1 MSINEGDKPPGHG
14 SISKKRYRRKS
25 EVWKHL
31 DVSPDGERAI
41 CKYCSK
47 SLCANTDMGT
57 SHLKRHIKVCK
68 RLIEGT
74 TSQTPVTRREEGCL
88 HTTSTPLKSLG
99 KLHSLKENNIG
110 DAAKGKV
117 ESANVKNFSK
127 YSDGQQRVDD
137 PIETTNAGE
146 EQQGES
152 NVFIFAEE
160 ERKVQDKHADVASLM
175 EYGRIVSMTFSSE
188 HEAFKFFNDY
198 AKRKGFSVR
207 KSIIVKDKANK
218 TITFRRFYCS
228 RHGFREKKHLEKPNR
243 RRRHKLLTRCG
254 CPVKF
259 CVKLDTKTSV
269 WWVHDF
275 IDRHNHDLAAIDT
288 APFLRS
294 HCFINDAQKLE
305 ISTKRASGI
314 RNCQIRDYDA
324 RCSGGYQN
332 RGYQEKNLYNL
343 SVADEQSRK
352 LGDDADSV
360 LKYFHDRKKSD
371 PDFFFKYDTKDGCL
385 NRLFWADGQSVVDYA
400 YFGDMVIFDSTY
412 QLNRYNMIV
421 VPFLGCNHH
430 RSTIIF
436 ACGIV
441 SRENDETY
449 QWLLEAFLEA
459 TFQQHPQSVITDG
472 DLAMGNAIK
481 SILKGATHRICSWHM
496 ERNAKKYIHDETVLA
511 KFRELVYRCS
521 LEEFEEKWK
530 DFVKKVSEKLP
541 SRKWL
546 QMIYGLKES
555 WAVAFLNKKMFLGMS
570 STQRSESFNSDL
582 HNYINGKMSLC
593 MAVKQFERC
602 LTHKRTKEAEFYCIA
617 FQKEPVLQ
625 TPFPDLEKSAARS
638 YTPNIF
644 HIVRD
649 EMEMAVG
656 LVVDEILNSSMAS
669 KYMVSRK
676 EKAESQY
683 IVHCSRIQDDV
694 DKISC
699 TCAKLECEKIPCRH
713 IFAVLIHMKATC
725 IPRCCICDRWTK
737 HVKSA
742 FPSDREGGTFNVSN
756 HCRRF
761 HELNKAVI
769 PFHYEVAKSPVDY
782 LKLMESIEQQKEQFE
797 HVHDKKFAGS
807 SKVKQD
813 VKEDVKSL
821 PTIGNP
827 KPIVTKGAPKKNKKR
842 YERIKSAIES
852 KRKNKCGRCG
862 QRGHNRQTCQLHRRD
877 AAAAS
882 IEELGQEG
890 RDNILGP
897 SSCN

>member
-1 MSINEGDKPPGHG
+1 MSINEGDKPPVHG

-41 CKYCSK
+41 CNYY
-47 SLCANTDMGT
+47 LCVQFKQNAKGT
-57 SHLKRHIKVCK
+57 
-68 RLIEGT
+68 EGIRNYL
-74 TSQTPVTRREEGCL
+74 VDNL
-88 HTTSTPLKSLG
+88 HTTSTPLKPLG

-117 ESANVKNFSK
+117 ESANVKKFSK
-127 YSDGQQRVDD
+127 YSDGQQKVVD
-137 PIETTNAGE
+137 PIETTNAAE
-146 EQQGES
+146 RQQGES
-152 NVFIFAEE
+152 SAFIFAEE
-160 ERKVQDKHADVASLM
+160 ERRLQDKDVDVASLK

-188 HEAFKFFNDY
+188 IEAFKFFNDY

-207 KSIIVKDKANK
+207 KSIIVKDKENK

-228 RHGFREKKHLEKPNR
+228 RHGFREKKHLEKTNR
-243 RRRHKLLTRCG
+243 RRRHKMLTRCG

-259 CVKLDTKTSV
+259 CVKLDTKTGM
-269 WWVHDF
+269 WWVQDF
-275 IDRHNHDLAAIDT
+275 IDRHNHDLAASDAT
-288 APFLRS
+288 PFLRS
-294 HCFINDAQKLE
+294 HCFINEAQKLE

-332 RGYQEKNLYNL
+332 RGYQEKNLYNF

-352 LGDDADSV
+352 LEHDADSV
-360 LKYFHDRKKSD
+360 LKYFHERKNAD

-400 YFGDMVIFDSTY
+400 YFGDVVIFDSTY

-421 VPFLGCNHH
+421 VPFIGCNHH
-430 RSTIIF
+430 RSTVIF

-441 SRENDETY
+441 SGENDETY
-449 QWLLEAFLEA
+449 RWLLEAFLEA
-459 TFQQHPQSVITDG
+459 TFQKRPESVITDG
-472 DLAMGNAIK
+472 DLAMGKAIK
-481 SILKGATHRICSWHM
+481 SLLKGTTHRLCSWHM
-496 ERNAKKYIHDETVLA
+496 ERNAKKYIHDETVRA
-511 KFRELVYRCS
+511 KFHELVYVCS
-521 LEEFEEKWK
+521 VEEFEEKWK
-530 DFVKKVSEKLP
+530 DFEKEVSGGSP
-541 SRKWL
+541 SRQWL
-546 QMIYGLKES
+546 QMIYELKES
-555 WAVAFLNKKMFLGMS
+555 WAAAFLNKKKMLLGMTS
-570 STQRSESFNSDL
+570 SQRSESLNADL
-582 HNYINGKMSLC
+582 HNYINGRMSLC
-593 MAVKQFERC
+593 MAVQQFERC
-602 LTHKRTKEAEFYCIA
+602 LTHKRTKEAEFDCIA

-625 TPFPDLEKSAARS
+625 TLFPDLEESAARS
-638 YTPNIF
+638 YTPNVF
-644 HIVRD
+644 HNVRD
-649 EMEMAVG
+649 ELEKVVG

-676 EKAESQY
+676 EKAKSQY
-683 IVHCSRIQDDV
+683 IVCCSSIQDDV

-742 FPSDREGGTFNVSN
+742 FPSDREGGTFNVSD
-756 HCRRF
+756 HCQRF

-769 PFHYEVAKSPVDY
+769 PYHYEVAKSTENY
-782 LKLMESIEQQKEQFE
+782 LKLMESIEQQKRQYE
-797 HVHDKKFAGS
+797 HVHDKKLAENS
-807 SKVKQD
+807 VVKQD

-821 PTIGNP
+821 PRIGNP
-827 KPIVTKGAPKKNKKR
+827 KPVVTKGAPKKNKKR
-842 YERIKSAIES
+842 YERIKSATES

-862 QRGHNRQTCQLHRRD
+862 QRGHNRQTCQLLTQV
-877 AAAAS
+877 S
-882 IEELGQEG
+882 ILV
-890 RDNILGP
+890 
-897 SSCN
+897 C